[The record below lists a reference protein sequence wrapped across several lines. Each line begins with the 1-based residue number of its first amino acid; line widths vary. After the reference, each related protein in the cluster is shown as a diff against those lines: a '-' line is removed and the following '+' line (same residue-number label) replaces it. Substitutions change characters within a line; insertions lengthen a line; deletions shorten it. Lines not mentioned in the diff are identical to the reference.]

1 MKRVLIA
8 LGLVA
13 VVVEDG
19 GRGLMASEVGGFF
32 PCGEII
38 FFGPCS
44 NATPIIAVHPNAER
58 PRSPAAAREIEETM
72 WAEPV
77 GGPDGHLRV
86 YVPPKSV
93 RDFLENPTAGNARAY
108 LAWNQARMRHLDE
121 AVKVLREVA
130 AQQLDGDPQLSTR
143 VSAAPPSRDS
153 AVGTRTLSSLPSPLL
168 LAPSASGRV
177 DVKGHAGD
185 DAGQISI
192 LYAFATWCPYSRP
205 QTTVMN
211 QLATHVPVQGVAF
224 DSNDADVQALRG
236 TLAFPVVHG
245 DIALQKRLGIQ
256 SYPTIL
262 FSKGGRFLH
271 IARGFQPA
279 DRLLTVLAALPD
291 RGLLPMRESGIQ
303 SAGDIC
309 HARS

>member
-13 VVVEDG
+13 VVVEGG
-19 GRGLMASEVGGFF
+19 GRGLMASEVGTFF

-44 NATPIIAVHPNAER
+44 KATPIVAVQ
-58 PRSPAAAREIEETM
+58 
-72 WAEPV
+72 
-77 GGPDGHLRV
+77 
-86 YVPPKSV
+86 SV

-130 AQQLDGDPQLSTR
+130 AQQVDDDPQLSIR
-143 VSAAPPSRDS
+143 VAAALPSLDS
-153 AVGTRTLSSLPSPLL
+153 AVGPRPSSSLSSPLPVT
-168 LAPSASGRV
+168 PSAPGRV
-177 DVKGHAGD
+177 DVNGHAGD
-185 DAGQISI
+185 DAGPISI
-192 LYAFATWCPYSRP
+192 LYAFATWCPYSRR

-211 QLATHVPVQGVAF
+211 QLATHVPVRGVAF
-224 DSNDADVQALRG
+224 DSKAEDVQALRG

-245 DIALQKRLGIQ
+245 DIALQQRLGVR
-256 SYPTIL
+256 SFPTI
-262 FSKGGRFLH
+262 FFYKGARLLH
-271 IARGFQPA
+271 IVRGFQPA
-279 DRLLTVLAALPD
+279 DRLVTVLAALPD
-291 RGLLPMRESGIQ
+291 RGLLPMRETGSRA
-303 SAGDIC
+303 AGDIC